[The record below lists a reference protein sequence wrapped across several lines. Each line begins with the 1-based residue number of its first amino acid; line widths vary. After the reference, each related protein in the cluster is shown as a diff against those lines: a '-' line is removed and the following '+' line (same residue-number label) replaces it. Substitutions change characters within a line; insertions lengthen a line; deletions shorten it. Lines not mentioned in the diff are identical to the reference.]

1 VLSPPFSL
9 LSKMNTKK
17 SLVIMFESQAFPS
30 LFHLPPYLNRWLNH
44 GLKDVTLHTPSL
56 AYFALIFTKEWSETI
71 KYTTKNICQ
80 GFFREGDLNTAL
92 MDQASVRRTETTLET
107 PGVSIVIP

>member
-1 VLSPPFSL
+1 
-9 LSKMNTKK
+9 
-17 SLVIMFESQAFPS
+17 MFESQTFPS
-30 LFHLPPYLNRWLNH
+30 LFHLPPLSKQVAKSEFQHDL
-44 GLKDVTLHTPSL
+44 TLHLYSL

-107 PGVSIVIP
+107 PGVSIVMP